1 MLFRLLLSVLLFAS
15 FLTAQENNKDKII
28 KPDLEHYLSDTTLI
42 EIFSEIS
49 KENKTFLD
57 IPPLPI
63 FDELTDLDN
72 ENVNQVL
79 ESSERFN
86 ELVNKAQNILGSV
99 EQSVKSSKDYDTCKT
114 DIVSTVCTYFRD
126 KGNYSIKVVQ
136 EITPHWITFE
146 TYYSGIFKGVDS
158 LPDPGVIE
166 SLDYDSIYLLQD
178 QFITRDGKRIILNFY
193 RPVFLPE
200 FSNQLWYTTEYYVTD
215 DETTIY
221 TPWGTSSNQE
231 MVWEQ
236 TDYAWDYL
244 KKNIYPSGS
253 DKMIASGNELRFEI
267 STWSYKNEQLY
278 PFWIGFWDW
287 GSQSGTWI
295 TFNEDGLVQNTGPM

>member
-1 MLFRLLLSVLLFAS
+1 MLFRLLLTVVLFAGLLS
-15 FLTAQENNKDKII
+15 AQEDSGNKII

-42 EIFSEIS
+42 EIFSDIS
-49 KENKTFLD
+49 KKYDTFLD
-57 IPPLPI
+57 LPPIPI

-86 ELVNKAQNILGSV
+86 ELVKKAQNMLGSV
-99 EQSVKSSKDYDTCKT
+99 ELSVKSSKDYDTCET
-114 DIVSTVCTYFRD
+114 DIVSTVCTFFRD

-146 TYYSGIFKGVDS
+146 TYYSGVFNGVDS
-158 LPDPGVIE
+158 LPVPVVFE
-166 SLDYDSIYLLQD
+166 SLDYDSIYLLHD
-178 QFITRDGKRIILNFY
+178 QFITRDGKRIIWSFY

-200 FSNQLWYTTEYYVTD
+200 FSNQLWHTLEILVID
-215 DETTIY
+215 DESTIY
-221 TPWGTSSNQE
+221 TPWGTSSNGE
-231 MVWEQ
+231 TVFID

-253 DKMIASGNELRFEI
+253 DKMIASGNELRFII

-278 PFWIGFWDW
+278 PFWVGIWDW
-287 GSQSGTWI
+287 NSQSGTWI
-295 TFNEDGLVQNTGPM
+295 TFNEDGIVQNTGPM